1 MSILVAYFSATG
13 TTARVGEKIARIL
26 DCDLYSIKPCHEY
39 TQADLNWRD
48 SHSRSSL
55 EMNDA
60 GARPEIIKDD
70 LNTDGYDTI
79 FLGFPIWWYTAPA
92 IIRTFVE
99 NYDLHGK
106 KIILFATSGGSGLGE
121 TAAQL
126 KALCPDA
133 SFETGKV
140 LPVSISDQQLRQWLE
155 SYL

>member
-79 FLGFPIWWYTAPA
+79 FLGFPKMEQGYIC
-92 IIRTFVE
+92 V
-99 NYDLHGK
+99 
-106 KIILFATSGGSGLGE
+106 
-121 TAAQL
+121 
-126 KALCPDA
+126 
-133 SFETGKV
+133 
-140 LPVSISDQQLRQWLE
+140 
-155 SYL
+155 